1 MKITYELDLN
11 TFEAWS
17 GGENTLDRIIEN
29 GLVNQFEMLL
39 EDCYPDGMSET
50 QLNDILRFDSDWVYE
65 TLGLETESSLR
76 EKIEEIEC
84 QIEDLKDD
92 FEDDILNAEIE
103 DDEEKREYWCKYYE
117 DDYNDLIEQLEELK
131 EELESL

>member
-17 GGENTLDRIIEN
+17 GGQSTLDRIIEN
-29 GLVNQFEMLL
+29 GLVNDFEAIL
-39 EDCYPDGMSET
+39 EDCYPDGMDET
-50 QLNDILRFDSDWVYE
+50 QLNDLLRFESEWIYE
-65 TLGLETESSLR
+65 SLGLETESSLR

-92 FEDDILNAEIE
+92 FEGDILDEEIE
-103 DDEEKREYWCKYYE
+103 DEEEKLEYWGKYYE